1 MWYNFRVWQ
10 AVPAFFMMSLEGSTL
25 TNIAQDVSPRRI
37 AIAIDGP
44 AGAGKS
50 TVARM
55 VAERFG
61 YVYIDTGAMYR
72 AVALA
77 ALRSGVGPGD
87 ANELGRLVEGLDIRL
102 EPGRSA
108 QRVLLNGEDVT
119 EEIRSREVTSAVPA
133 YAAVPA
139 VRARLVELQRAMART
154 GGVVMDGRDIGTHV
168 LPDAELK
175 IFLTASVRERAR
187 RRYEES
193 GRAQGITLE
202 MLEAEIAERDR
213 QDASREIAPLVK
225 AEDAIVLDT
234 TNLTAEEAAE
244 RVAILA
250 DKAAAEAGRS

>member
-1 MWYNFRVWQ
+1 MAQ
-10 AVPAFFMMSLEGSTL
+10 GS
-25 TNIAQDVSPRRI
+25 SPRRI

-55 VAERFG
+55 VADRFG

-77 ALRSGVGPGD
+77 ALRAGVGPGD
-87 ANELGRLVEGLDIRL
+87 SGELERLVSGLDIRL
-102 EPGRSA
+102 ETGDNG

-119 EEIRSREVTSAVPA
+119 GEIRSREVTAAVPA

-139 VRARLVELQRAMART
+139 VRARLVELQRAMAKA

-193 GRAQGITLE
+193 GRAQGLTLE
-202 MLEAEIAERDR
+202 MLEREIAERDR
-213 QDASREIAPLVK
+213 LDASREIAPLVK

-234 TNLTAEEAAE
+234 TSLTAEEAADRIAMLAE
-244 RVAILA
+244 R
-250 DKAAAEAGRS
+250 AALGAGGA

>member
-1 MWYNFRVWQ
+1 M
-10 AVPAFFMMSLEGSTL
+10 
-25 TNIAQDVSPRRI
+25 SPRRI

-50 TVARM
+50 TVARL
-55 VAERFG
+55 VAVRFG
-61 YVYIDTGAMYR
+61 YLYIDTGAMYR

-77 ALRSGVGPGD
+77 ALRAGVGPGET
-87 ANELGRLVEGLDIRL
+87 NELARLVAGLDIRL
-102 EPGRSA
+102 EPGENA

-139 VRARLVELQRAMART
+139 VRARLVELQRAMARE

-175 IFLTASVRERAR
+175 IFMTASVRERAR

-193 GRAQGITLE
+193 GRAQGLTLE
-202 MLEAEIAERDR
+202 KLEQEIAERDR
-213 QDASREIAPLVK
+213 QDASREIAPLVQ

-234 TNLTAEEAAE
+234 TSLTAEEAAD
-244 RVAILA
+244 RVAMLA
-250 DKAAAEAGRS
+250 NRAFAEAGGS

>member
-1 MWYNFRVWQ
+1 M
-10 AVPAFFMMSLEGSTL
+10 
-25 TNIAQDVSPRRI
+25 AQDSSPRRI

-50 TVARM
+50 TVARL
-55 VAERFG
+55 VAGRFG

-77 ALRSGVGPGD
+77 ALRAGVEPGMTG
-87 ANELGRLVEGLDIRL
+87 ELEKLVSELDIRL
-102 EPGRSA
+102 EPGDVV
-108 QRVLLNGEDVT
+108 QRVRLNGEDVT
-119 EEIRSREVTSAVPA
+119 DEIRSRAVTSVVPA

-139 VRARLVELQRAMART
+139 VRARLVELQRAMARE

-175 IFLTASVRERAR
+175 VFLTASVQERAR

-193 GRAQGITLE
+193 GRAQGMTLE
-202 MLEAEIAERDR
+202 MLEEEIAERDR
-213 QDASREIAPLVK
+213 QDASREISPLVK

-234 TNLTAEEAAE
+234 TTLTAEEAAE
-244 RVAILA
+244 RIAALA
-250 DKAAAEAGRS
+250 GRSIAEAGRS

>member
-1 MWYNFRVWQ
+1 
-10 AVPAFFMMSLEGSTL
+10 
-25 TNIAQDVSPRRI
+25 
-37 AIAIDGP
+37 
-44 AGAGKS
+44 
-50 TVARM
+50 

-77 ALRSGVGPGD
+77 ALRAGVHPGMVG
-87 ANELGRLVEGLDIRL
+87 ELEKLVSGLDIRL
-102 EPGRSA
+102 EPGDAA
-108 QRVLLNGEDVT
+108 QRVRLNGEDVT
-119 EEIRSREVTSAVPA
+119 DEIRSREVTSVVPA

-139 VRARLVELQRAMART
+139 VRARLVELQRAMARE

-175 IFLTASVRERAR
+175 IFMTASVRERAR

-193 GRAQGITLE
+193 GRAQGATLE

-225 AEDAIVLDT
+225 AEDAIILDT
-234 TNLTAEEAAE
+234 TTLTAEEAAE
-244 RVAILA
+244 RVAVLA
-250 DKAAAEAGRS
+250 GRSIAEAGGS

>member
-1 MWYNFRVWQ
+1 M
-10 AVPAFFMMSLEGSTL
+10 
-25 TNIAQDVSPRRI
+25 
-37 AIAIDGP
+37 
-44 AGAGKS
+44 
-50 TVARM
+50 
-55 VAERFG
+55 
-61 YVYIDTGAMYR
+61 
-72 AVALA
+72 
-77 ALRSGVGPGD
+77 
-87 ANELGRLVEGLDIRL
+87 
-102 EPGRSA
+102 
-108 QRVLLNGEDVT
+108 
-119 EEIRSREVTSAVPA
+119 
-133 YAAVPA
+133 
-139 VRARLVELQRAMART
+139 RARLVELQRAMART

>member
-1 MWYNFRVWQ
+1 M
-10 AVPAFFMMSLEGSTL
+10 
-25 TNIAQDVSPRRI
+25 TNIAQDSSPRRI

-50 TVARM
+50 TVARL
-55 VAERFG
+55 VAGRFG

-77 ALRSGVGPGD
+77 ALRAGVEPGMTG
-87 ANELGRLVEGLDIRL
+87 ELEKLVSELDIRL
-102 EPGRSA
+102 EPGAAA
-108 QRVLLNGEDVT
+108 QRVRLNGEDVT
-119 EEIRSREVTSAVPA
+119 DEIRSREVTSAVPA

-139 VRARLVELQRAMART
+139 VRARLVELQRAMARE

-175 IFLTASVRERAR
+175 IFLTASVQERAR

-193 GRAQGITLE
+193 GRAQGMTLE

-213 QDASREIAPLVK
+213 QDASREISPLVK
-225 AEDAIVLDT
+225 ADDAIVLDT
-234 TNLTAEEAAE
+234 TTLTAEEAAE
-244 RVAILA
+244 RIAALA
-250 DKAAAEAGRS
+250 GRSIAEAGRP

>member
-1 MWYNFRVWQ
+1 
-10 AVPAFFMMSLEGSTL
+10 
-25 TNIAQDVSPRRI
+25 
-37 AIAIDGP
+37 
-44 AGAGKS
+44 
-50 TVARM
+50 

-77 ALRSGVGPGD
+77 ALRAGVHPGMVG
-87 ANELGRLVEGLDIRL
+87 ELEKLVSGLDIRL
-102 EPGRSA
+102 EQGDAA
-108 QRVLLNGEDVT
+108 QRVRLNGEDVT
-119 EEIRSREVTSAVPA
+119 DEIRSREVTSVVPA

-139 VRARLVELQRAMART
+139 VRARLVELQRAMARE

-175 IFLTASVRERAR
+175 IFMTASVRERAR

-193 GRAQGITLE
+193 GRAQGATLE

-225 AEDAIVLDT
+225 AEDAIILDT
-234 TNLTAEEAAE
+234 TTLTAEEAAE
-244 RVAILA
+244 RVAVLA
-250 DKAAAEAGRS
+250 GRSIAEAGGS

>member
-1 MWYNFRVWQ
+1 
-10 AVPAFFMMSLEGSTL
+10 L
-25 TNIAQDVSPRRI
+25 SPRRI

-50 TVARM
+50 TVARL
-55 VAERFG
+55 VAGRFG
-61 YVYIDTGAMYR
+61 YLYIDTGAMYR

-77 ALRSGVGPGD
+77 ALRAGVGPGET
-87 ANELGRLVEGLDIRL
+87 NELARLVSGLDIRL
-102 EPGRSA
+102 EPGENA

-119 EEIRSREVTSAVPA
+119 EEIRSRDVTSVVPA

-139 VRARLVELQRAMART
+139 VRARLVELQRAMARE

-175 IFLTASVRERAR
+175 IFMTASVRERAR

-193 GRAQGITLE
+193 GRAQGLTLE
-202 MLEAEIAERDR
+202 MLEKEIAERDR
-213 QDASREIAPLVK
+213 QDASREIAPLVQ

-234 TNLTAEEAAE
+234 TSLTAEEAAD
-244 RVAILA
+244 RVAMLA
-250 DKAAAEAGRS
+250 NRAFAEAGGS

>member
-1 MWYNFRVWQ
+1 
-10 AVPAFFMMSLEGSTL
+10 L
-25 TNIAQDVSPRRI
+25 SPRRI

-50 TVARM
+50 TVARLI
-55 VAERFG
+55 AGRFG
-61 YVYIDTGAMYR
+61 YLYIDTGAMYR

-77 ALRSGVGPGD
+77 ALRAGVGPGET
-87 ANELGRLVEGLDIRL
+87 NELARLVSGLDIRL
-102 EPGRSA
+102 EPGENA

-119 EEIRSREVTSAVPA
+119 EEIRSRDVTSVVPA

-139 VRARLVELQRAMART
+139 VRARLVELQRAMARE

-175 IFLTASVRERAR
+175 IFMTASVRERAR

-193 GRAQGITLE
+193 GRAQGLTLE
-202 MLEAEIAERDR
+202 MLEKEIAERDR
-213 QDASREIAPLVK
+213 QDASREIAPLVQ

-234 TNLTAEEAAE
+234 TSLTAEEAAD
-244 RVAILA
+244 RVAMLA
-250 DKAAAEAGRS
+250 NRAFAEAGGS